1 MMDGYIHAGQVLPA
15 QTILQPLQQPL
26 IMDANGAA
34 QPTTFAVQASDG
46 SLIPV
51 QLATSAGGGQVIM
64 FLPSAAQQTIYT
76 TQPIVSAATTS
87 LDANLTSAQGQ
98 IIGTTVEDETH
109 ILQQLQQSSQV
120 QVIHQTQSGLS
131 QAVSNTQVVQV
142 SSPQPETAIGQ
153 QGMSTQASSTISP
166 GLTPGGE
173 EPLYV
178 NAKQYHRILKRRQAR
193 AKLEAQGRI
202 PKERRKYLHESR
214 HKHAMNRIRS
224 SGGRFFSVPSYSDAN
239 NSTASTSSSNSS
251 AITSFQTNEDCKTK
265 ILSN

>member
-1 MMDGYIHAGQVLPA
+1 
-15 QTILQPLQQPL
+15 
-26 IMDANGAA
+26 MDANGAA

-46 SLIPV
+46 TLIPV

-64 FLPSAAQQTIYT
+64 FLPSAAQQTLYT
-76 TQPIVSAATTS
+76 AQPIVSAAAPS

-98 IIGTTVEDETH
+98 IMGTTAEDETH
-109 ILQQLQQSSQV
+109 ILQQIQQSPQV
-120 QVIHQTQSGLS
+120 QVIHQPQSGLS
-131 QAVSNTQVVQV
+131 QTVSNTQVVQV
-142 SSPQPETAIGQ
+142 SSPQPETTINQ
-153 QGMSTQASSTISP
+153 QQTQAPATVSP
-166 GLTPGGE
+166 SLTPGGE

-224 SGGRFFSVPSYSDAN
+224 SGGRFFSVPAYSDAN

-251 AITSFQTNEDCKTK
+251 VIVSFQTGEDSQTK

>member
-1 MMDGYIHAGQVLPA
+1 MDGYIHAGQVVSA

-26 IMDANGAA
+26 IMDANGTA

-76 TQPIVSAATTS
+76 TQPIVSAAAAN
-87 LDANLTSAQGQ
+87 LDGNLTSAQGQ
-98 IIGTTVEDETH
+98 IIGTTVEDESH
-109 ILQQLQQSSQV
+109 IIQQLQQSQV
-120 QVIHQTQSGLS
+120 QVIQTQPASLPQTVS
-131 QAVSNTQVVQV
+131 TAQVIQVASPKSDNAVAQQTVQSQV
-142 SSPQPETAIGQ
+142 SANV
-153 QGMSTQASSTISP
+153 SP
-166 GLTPGGE
+166 GITPGGE

-178 NAKQYHRILKRRQAR
+178 NAKQYNRILKRRQAR

-214 HKHAMNRIRS
+214 HKHAMNRVRS
-224 SGGRFFSVPSYSDAN
+224 SGGRFFSPPTYSDTY

-251 AITSFQTNEDCKTK
+251 AITPLKSEDGKSK
-265 ILSN
+265 IRSN

>member
-46 SLIPV
+46 TLIPV

-76 TQPIVSAATTS
+76 TQPIVSAAAAS
-87 LDANLTSAQGQ
+87 LDPNLTSTQGQ
-98 IIGTTVEDETH
+98 IIGTTA
-109 ILQQLQQSSQV
+109 ILTSSGYPPGQSA
-120 QVIHQTQSGLS
+120 LS
-131 QAVSNTQVVQV
+131 QAVSNAQVVQV
-142 SSPQPETAIGQ
+142 SSPQSETAIGQ
-153 QGMSTQASSTISP
+153 QGISTQAPTTVSP
-166 GLTPGGE
+166 GVTPGGE

-224 SGGRFFSVPSYSDAN
+224 SGGRFFSRPSR
-239 NSTASTSSSNSS
+239 
-251 AITSFQTNEDCKTK
+251 QMK
-265 ILSN
+265 IARPRFYLIDILMYLREFIF

>member
-1 MMDGYIHAGQVLPA
+1 MDGYIHAGQVVPA
-15 QTILQPLQQPL
+15 QTILQPMQQPL
-26 IMDANGAA
+26 LMDANGTA

-64 FLPSAAQQTIYT
+64 FLPNAAQQTIYA
-76 TQPIVSAATTS
+76 TQPIVSAAATT
-87 LDANLTSAQGQ
+87 LDATLASTQGQ
-98 IIGTTVEDETH
+98 IIGTSVEDENH
-109 ILQQLQQSSQV
+109 ILQQLQQAPQV
-120 QVIHQTQSGLS
+120 QVIHQAQSTTLPQTVTS
-131 QAVSNTQVVQV
+131 TQVVQV
-142 SSPQPETAIGQ
+142 ASPKPENPNGQ
-153 QGMSTQASSTISP
+153 TLGAPQAATNVSP
-166 GLTPGGE
+166 SVTGGE

-202 PKERRKYLHESR
+202 PKERQKYLHESR

-224 SGGRFFSVPSYSDAN
+224 SGGRFFSVPNYSEAN

-251 AITSFQTNEDCKTK
+251 FRQAEDPKSK
-265 ILSN
+265 NL